1 MIFLLLVKANVQ
13 MKLPVNSEAITI
25 NQKEITMQYS
35 YANIEEMG
43 IHMTVSQFELEF
55 ILQEMKDSLEVNS
68 ENSKSYTIRKLI
80 REIEESLQ
88 KYARTIGYESDN
100 LKQKYID
107 EKKV

>member
-1 MIFLLLVKANVQ
+1 
-13 MKLPVNSEAITI
+13 
-25 NQKEITMQYS
+25 
-35 YANIEEMG
+35 
-43 IHMTVSQFELEF
+43 MTVSQFELEF

-107 EKKV
+107 EKEV

>member
-1 MIFLLLVKANVQ
+1 MNFFLLVKANVQ
-13 MKLPVNSEAITI
+13 MKLPVNSVAITI

-55 ILQEMKDSLEVNS
+55 ILQKLKESLAMMD
-68 ENSKSYTIRKLI
+68 ENSQTYTIKKII

-88 KYARTIGYESDN
+88 KYARTIACESDN
-100 LKQKYID
+100 LKRKYID
-107 EKKV
+107 AREV

>member
-107 EKKV
+107 EKEV

>member
-1 MIFLLLVKANVQ
+1 MIFLLLVKATVQ

-25 NQKEITMQYS
+25 NQKESTMQYS

-107 EKKV
+107 EKEV

>member
-1 MIFLLLVKANVQ
+1 MIFLLLVKATVQ
-13 MKLPVNSEAITI
+13 MKLPVNSVEITI
-25 NQKEITMQYS
+25 NQKESTMQYS

-107 EKKV
+107 EKEV